1 MRHSKLMIATGI
13 ALLCGALSAQAEEK
27 TATVPATQEMM
38 KGHDMMAAHHG
49 AGQADKGHRCM
60 HKGGVMMNRP
70 MPHMVPLPALPPG
83 NEKLEVQMQAEIL
96 QKVGEILAKYAGQV
110 KDTPATP

>member
-1 MRHSKLMIATGI
+1 MRHSKLLIATSI
-13 ALLCGALSAQAEEK
+13 ALLCGALSAQAEDK
-27 TATVPATQEMM
+27 PAAVPAAQEMI
-38 KGHDMMAAHHG
+38 KGHAMMGEHHG
-49 AGQADKGHRCM
+49 AGQAGKGHRCM
-60 HKGGVMMNRP
+60 HKGGMTMNRP

-110 KDTPATP
+110 KETPAAP